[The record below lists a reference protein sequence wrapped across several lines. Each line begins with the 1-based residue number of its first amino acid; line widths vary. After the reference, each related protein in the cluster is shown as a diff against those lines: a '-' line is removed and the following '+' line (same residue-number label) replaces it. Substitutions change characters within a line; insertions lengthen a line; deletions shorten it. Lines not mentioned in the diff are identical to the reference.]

1 MNDHEIRQGILK
13 KLNGT
18 SFKLLHLERNHKAF
32 GNMIAKIKSENKE
45 YDFISDRGDIY
56 CNDDIIFTASYHI
69 TGEDDSPV
77 YLLKAIEQLILVNDK
92 KIRLDENM
100 KKLSV
105 QPVGNGYIDCIC
117 PFTNVEPFI
126 DSMNKLNIKITGFT
140 WWCLV
145 IKEHEPCAMGGPRS
159 IYGSGW
165 YSEIPPMS
173 EVHEF
178 LDNEAIKNYLLN
190 EWPSSIDYKSCFT
203 PAFWLDVPDDWKN
216 SWS

>member
-1 MNDHEIRQGILK
+1 MNDDEIRQGILK

-18 SFKLLHLERNHKAF
+18 SFELLHFERNHKAF

-56 CNDDIIFTASYHI
+56 CNGDIILTALYHI
-69 TGEDDSPV
+69 AEEDDSPV
-77 YLLKAIEQLILVNDK
+77 YLLKAIEQLISVNDK

-117 PFTNVEPFI
+117 PFANVEPFI
-126 DSMNKLNIKITGFT
+126 NTMNKLNIKITGFT

-145 IKEHEPCAMGGPRS
+145 INGHEPCGMGGPRN

-165 YSEIPPMS
+165 YSEIPPMG

-178 LDNEAIKNYLLN
+178 PNKRQLRI
-190 EWPSSIDYKSCFT
+190 IC
-203 PAFWLDVPDDWKN
+203 
-216 SWS
+216 